1 MAGLEMAVPLVNLGV
16 RMTVAVR
23 RAQRAVRVPVR
34 ARLRLPRSRSPGG
47 RTAHGAWRSRPVA
60 PSDADVLAQL
70 LRGIDSTYFR
80 PHDLTAEQAARISQH
95 GGRDVYLMGFA
106 GERAVAYGMLRG
118 WDEGYSVPS
127 LGIGVR
133 QDALRNGYGRAMM
146 LDLHRAARQ
155 RGATQV
161 RLRVHPDNTA
171 ARALYGSLG
180 YRVAGTERGET
191 LMLLDLPPSAD
202 DGR

>member
-1 MAGLEMAVPLVNLGV
+1 MAVPLVNLGV

-23 RAQRAVRVPVR
+23 RAKRAVRVPVR
-34 ARLRLPRSRSPGG
+34 ARLRLSGSRSRGG
-47 RTAHGAWRSRPVA
+47 RIPLDPLRSRLVA
-60 PSDADVLAQL
+60 QADADVLAHL
-70 LRGIDSTYFR
+70 LSGIDSTYFR
-80 PHDLTAEQAARISQH
+80 PHDLTAEQATRISKH
-95 GGRDVYLMGFA
+95 DGRDVYLMGFA

-133 QDALRNGYGRAMM
+133 QDALRSGYGRAMM
-146 LDLHRAARQ
+146 LALHDAARQ

-161 RLRVHPDNTA
+161 RLRVHPANTA

-180 YRVAGTERGET
+180 YRDVGTERGET